1 MLPKH
6 LYAAFLSLIYC
17 VHCIELPAGGEWPGG
32 QCLDAA
38 EYAGTCKLWR
48 DGYGKAVPAACRGD
62 CQFEQRGP
70 KCYVTGRGCNCNN
83 PCQCTTNGKTNTIG
97 MQCASLDELWCSA
110 AEQIQWKAR
119 PPRLQCQYQCRCHR
133 TWYDVY
139 GVEEKM
145 RVCIS
150 QLLFDH
156 GDAFVSDS
164 MLLLSIDENR
174 IDLSSE
180 FIFWRYTVYLGTQ

>member
-6 LYAAFLSLIYC
+6 LYAAFLLSLIYG
-17 VHCIELPAGGEWPGG
+17 VHCTELPAGGEWPGG

-97 MQCASLDELWCSA
+97 MQCASQDEL
-110 AEQIQWKAR
+110 
-119 PPRLQCQYQCRCHR
+119 
-133 TWYDVY
+133 
-139 GVEEKM
+139 
-145 RVCIS
+145 
-150 QLLFDH
+150 
-156 GDAFVSDS
+156 
-164 MLLLSIDENR
+164 
-174 IDLSSE
+174 
-180 FIFWRYTVYLGTQ
+180 